1 MIQQAFPDSDR
12 RRRRNSRVG
21 NFGLWRKIRAV
32 GPALV
37 LAAVVLGPG
46 SITLCTMAGSL
57 YGYSLLWVPVAAT
70 IFMIAFTWMSA
81 RIALVTRMTVLEAS
95 RSRFG
100 SGITR
105 LGGLFGFLAICA
117 FQAGNS
123 AAVGFAGDALF
134 GIGPRFWAAVLF
146 VPAMIFILL
155 PNLYGKLEILVKCV
169 VGLMVIAF
177 VGTVAVVGVDWRAA
191 VPGIVPSFPEPAAV
205 FLALGMAAT
214 TFSIAAA
221 VFQSHLMR
229 EKDWGPE
236 DLSTES
242 VDSFIGIA
250 ILGGISVLVLFTSA
264 GVLFGQGTLF
274 TAETMA
280 RQLEPLAGPAA
291 FYLFIWGFF
300 FAGFSSLIVNPLIG
314 ATLLV
319 DGFGGNAS
327 MDGRAVKVW
336 TVAALAIGLGVV
348 MIFGSS
354 PIELLRFA
362 QTAAVVAFPI
372 LGFLVLAL
380 AADRNVMG
388 RHANSIGVN
397 LLGALGYLT
406 IVGIALNYLR
416 LTAQTFLE

>member
-1 MIQQAFPDSDR
+1 M
-12 RRRRNSRVG
+12 G

-123 AAVGFAGDALF
+123 AAVGFAGDAVF

-362 QTAAVVAFPI
+362 QTTAVVAFPI

>member
-1 MIQQAFPDSDR
+1 M
-12 RRRRNSRVG
+12 G

-362 QTAAVVAFPI
+362 QTTAVVAFPI